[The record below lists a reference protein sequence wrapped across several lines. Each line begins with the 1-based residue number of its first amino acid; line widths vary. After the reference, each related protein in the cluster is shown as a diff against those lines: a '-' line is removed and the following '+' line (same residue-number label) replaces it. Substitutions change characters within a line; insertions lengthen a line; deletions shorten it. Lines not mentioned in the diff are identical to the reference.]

1 MARIHDGGAE
11 AGEFDKVDSV
21 VDRVLLLREEGV
33 GLGLGEVDVLG
44 GHSAALGHQ
53 DIWQLPDGD

>member
-1 MARIHDGGAE
+1 MARVHDGGAE

-21 VDRVLLLREEGV
+21 VDGVLLLREEGV

-44 GHSAALGHQ
+44 SHSAALGHQ
-53 DIWQLPDGD
+53 DIGQLPGGD

>member
-1 MARIHDGGAE
+1 MARVHDGGAE

-21 VDRVLLLREEGV
+21 VDGVLLLREEGV
-33 GLGLGEVDVLG
+33 GLRLGEVDVLG

-53 DIWQLPDGD
+53 DIWQLPDED